1 MVPSTASF
9 SSARSPPSLLT
20 TSSTASTP
28 AFHDQN
34 HLSHSTSS
42 TPSAVRM
49 IEGGVSGIQY
59 SIVDPDV
66 QYQKFLIVVIQALS
80 GTDPL
85 RPPMYNPRLTDGGT
99 VLEVSI
105 PVSEVFSKANLLVHR
120 NATWMMDDVGYY
132 ENRKQTR
139 LGGLGPTIAQ
149 ANSHFRGQPWTTVW
163 RVPLVAP
170 CDEII
175 GNYSITNFP
184 TYMNE
189 ASQKHY
195 PVLIEFKLKTIEQSV
210 KKEAAIN
217 YGVWDESSGS
227 SSEEFCSAPISRRR
241 KRTKRGRKG
250 AYKDP

>member
-1 MVPSTASF
+1 
-9 SSARSPPSLLT
+9 
-20 TSSTASTP
+20 
-28 AFHDQN
+28 
-34 HLSHSTSS
+34 
-42 TPSAVRM
+42 M

-139 LGGLGPTIAQ
+139 LGGLGPAIAQ
-149 ANSHFRGQPWTTVW
+149 ANSHF
-163 RVPLVAP
+163 L
-170 CDEII
+170 
-175 GNYSITNFP
+175 
-184 TYMNE
+184 
-189 ASQKHY
+189 
-195 PVLIEFKLKTIEQSV
+195 
-210 KKEAAIN
+210 
-217 YGVWDESSGS
+217 
-227 SSEEFCSAPISRRR
+227 
-241 KRTKRGRKG
+241 
-250 AYKDP
+250 